1 MFLSSRQILV
11 PRTSWGRPTPTSPGR
26 PLKILFDRPG
36 DVPIWRPGDVLKW
49 RPGDVLIWR
58 SRDVPGRLIR
68 DVPRTFSGRPLED
81 LESTQT
87 WMSKIFL
94 TFLLELIRLTKSK
107 SISTLKVYWEPSKTS
122 KIGAFS
128 AKLVNDFAAV
138 NYFCERTSSQK
149 PGWVFNTSLIL
160 SSNVIWHAYRL
171 IAETKIFR
179 LGVSLICLSYVKDE
193 WIGKKV

>member
-1 MFLSSRQILV
+1 MESVVSTIRHQISENHATDLSKVVYVIWEWQQKGNPAGKYWS
-11 PRTSWGRPTPTSPGR
+11 PGRPPPTSPGR

-87 WMSKIFL
+87 WMSNFFL
-94 TFLLELIRLTKSK
+94 TFLSELIRLTKSK
-107 SISTLKVYWEPSKTS
+107 SISTLKEYWESSKTS
-122 KIGAFS
+122 KMEHF
-128 AKLVNDFAAV
+128 LQN
-138 NYFCERTSSQK
+138 
-149 PGWVFNTSLIL
+149 
-160 SSNVIWHAYRL
+160 
-171 IAETKIFR
+171 
-179 LGVSLICLSYVKDE
+179 
-193 WIGKKV
+193 